1 MVRASSAIVTRQV
14 YRRNDDIP
22 MSLLGVTIGNIL
34 GSLLHKVPQG
44 VRSQDLGIGAK
55 AEQGAYQPVVL
66 RRRAAKAEQS
76 SLLTKRL
83 NSVAEVRITLHDQDS
98 TRREPDTYFWVRKML
113 VGKLGMLGHAVFW
126 GLGCAH
132 SSEAVNAVGAFL
144 LTFLRVGFTIP
155 EASSRIETMR
165 EDGLLRGPPSR
176 TIRDTEPL
184 PRACTFN
191 ELFDKRRGI
200 GAGRNIELNGLQ
212 ELVCV
217 LVMLRGKQ
225 NLYLGKKGLA
235 YRQLE
240 RSEGVVW
247 HQRITTVRA
256 RFVHNWDAHLTES
269 LNVAKHCAPGYFKA
283 ASYLAGSAPASL

>member
-1 MVRASSAIVTRQV
+1 MARASSAIVTRQV

-22 MSLLGVTIGNIL
+22 MSLLGVAIGNIL

-83 NSVAEVRITLHDQDS
+83 NGGGEGGIRVDDQDS

-113 VGKLGMLGHAVFW
+113 VGKLGMLGHVVFW
-126 GLGCAH
+126 GQGRAH

-155 EASSRIETMR
+155 EASSRIETTG
-165 EDGLLRGPPSR
+165 EDGLLGGSPLR

-184 PRACTFN
+184 SCACTFD

-200 GAGRNIELNGLQ
+200 VSYWNVGLCGLQ
-212 ELVCV
+212 ELFCV
-217 LVMLRGKQ
+217 LVMPLGNQDLHLGKQ
-225 NLYLGKKGLA
+225 
-235 YRQLE
+235 
-240 RSEGVVW
+240 
-247 HQRITTVRA
+247 
-256 RFVHNWDAHLTES
+256 
-269 LNVAKHCAPGYFKA
+269 
-283 ASYLAGSAPASL
+283 